1 MRLSVFSCCLCIR
14 WFVDSLVRWVIS
26 RYGSLSWFAN
36 ASALRCPQ
44 YQSCAGPRMFSRI
57 FSGMFT
63 RTFSQNDVLGE
74 PTGPICRRFGKFRL
88 FPPGANGRVKTS
100 RGRFNASVLAC
111 ASRTDLVVRISEGL
125 QIARSRI
132 ATYYSEAK
140 RIN

>member
-1 MRLSVFSCCLCIR
+1 MCVDFSLMGCKRVGLALP
-14 WFVDSLVRWVIS
+14 SIS
-26 RYGSLSWFAN
+26 
-36 ASALRCPQ
+36 
-44 YQSCAGPRMFSRI
+44 FSRGRT
-57 FSGMFT
+57 FSRMFT
-63 RTFSQNDVLGE
+63 RMFARAFSQNGVLGE

-100 RGRFNASVLAC
+100 HGRFNASVLAC